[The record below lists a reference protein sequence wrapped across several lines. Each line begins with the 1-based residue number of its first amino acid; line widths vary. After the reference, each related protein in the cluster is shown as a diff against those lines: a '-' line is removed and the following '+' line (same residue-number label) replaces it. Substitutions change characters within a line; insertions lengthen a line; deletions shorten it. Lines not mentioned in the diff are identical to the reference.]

1 MEMMGRCHHL
11 CPQHRGMWHQGAGEQ
26 EHWGP
31 VGRLSLPV
39 VMETLLQE
47 GHEGHR
53 NPGHHKSRVLILAS
67 PKPGAS
73 RLTGDSSWSCSC
85 PCKAPTGRG
94 ELGRGEL
101 GVGSEVAMRVQPAPA
116 HARVC
121 TVLPSFPLLPTSSQ
135 QVITTDC
142 LLILISLGQGSPAS
156 QAALPPVTHLFIIV
170 LVSTEGCCES

>member
-1 MEMMGRCHHL
+1 MEMMGRCHQL

-31 VGRLSLPV
+31 VGRLSLR
-39 VMETLLQE
+39 
-47 GHEGHR
+47 HEGHR
-53 NPGHHKSRVLILAS
+53 NPGCHKSRVLMLAS
-67 PKPGAS
+67 PRPGAS
-73 RLTGDSSWSCSC
+73 RLTGGSSWSCSC
-85 PCKAPTGRG
+85 PCKAPSGRG

-101 GVGSEVAMRVQPAPA
+101 GVGSEVVMRVQPAPA

-121 TVLPSFPLLPTSSQ
+121 TVLPSFRLLPTSTQ

-142 LLILISLGQGSPAS
+142 LLILISLGQRSPAS
-156 QAALPPVTHLFIIV
+156 QTALPPVTHLLIIV